1 MGASRVREAKSGPLD
16 RLGPASDKAAVM
28 SGRWGAD
35 LVPVLVD
42 PLGGPVPAAGVP
54 RKQATPGGQGMSF
67 R

>member
-1 MGASRVREAKSGPLD
+1 MRASRVRDAKSGPLD

-28 SGRWGAD
+28 SGCWGAD

-42 PLGGPVPAAGVP
+42 PLGGPVP

-67 R
+67 M